1 MRPSGTAPE
10 RKGSNVRKILVVDDS
25 ETIRQRVTGAL
36 EQAGFATAT
45 AQDGIDGLM
54 RIQEEK
60 PAMVILDVNMPR
72 MNGLDMLDNIDVKNS
87 GIPVLLL
94 TTEVQPSLMAR
105 AKKAGARGWMVK
117 PVNVDQLVETV
128 RKVIA

>member
-1 MRPSGTAPE
+1 LY
-10 RKGSNVRKILVVDDS
+10 VRKILVVDDS

-36 EQAGFATAT
+36 EQAGFVVTT
-45 AQDGIDGLM
+45 AQDGIEGLQ

-72 MNGLDMLDNIDVKNS
+72 MNGLDMLDSIDVKTS

-105 AKKAGARGWMVK
+105 AKKAGAKGWMVK

>member
-1 MRPSGTAPE
+1 MAV
-10 RKGSNVRKILVVDDS
+10 KKILVVDDS
-25 ETIRQRVTGAL
+25 ETIRQRVSGAL
-36 EQAGFATAT
+36 ENAGFSTLTAK
-45 AQDGIDGLM
+45 DGIEGLVS
-54 RIQEEK
+54 IQQEA

-72 MNGLDMLDNIDVKNS
+72 MNGLDMLENLDIKTT
-87 GIPVLLL
+87 GLPVLLL

-117 PVNVDQLVETV
+117 PVNLEQLVETV

>member
-1 MRPSGTAPE
+1 MAV
-10 RKGSNVRKILVVDDS
+10 KKILVVDDS
-25 ETIRQRVTGAL
+25 ETIRQRVSGAL
-36 EQAGFATAT
+36 ENAGFSTLTAR
-45 AQDGIDGLM
+45 DGIEGLVS
-54 RIQEEK
+54 IQQEA

-72 MNGLDMLDNIDVKNS
+72 MNGLDMLENLDIKTT
-87 GIPVLLL
+87 GLPVLLL

-117 PVNVDQLVETV
+117 PVNLEQLVETV

>member
-1 MRPSGTAPE
+1 MSV
-10 RKGSNVRKILVVDDS
+10 KKILIVDDS
-25 ETIRQRVTGAL
+25 ETIRQRVSGAL
-36 EQAGFATAT
+36 ENAGFSTVTAK
-45 AQDGIDGLM
+45 DGIEGLVSVQ
-54 RIQEEK
+54 QET

-72 MNGLDMLDNIDVKNS
+72 MSGLDMLEQLDLKTS
-87 GIPVLLL
+87 GVPVLML

-117 PVNVDQLVETV
+117 PVNLEQLVETV

>member
-1 MRPSGTAPE
+1 MSL
-10 RKGSNVRKILVVDDS
+10 KKILVVDDS
-25 ETIRQRVTGAL
+25 ETIRQRVAGAL
-36 EQAGFATAT
+36 EGAGFATIT
-45 AQDGIDGLM
+45 ASDGVEGLSSI
-54 RIQEEK
+54 RTES

-72 MNGLDMLDNIDVKNS
+72 MNGLDMLESLDLKAS
-87 GIPVLLL
+87 GLPVLLL

-117 PVNVDQLVETV
+117 PVNLDQLVDTV

>member
-1 MRPSGTAPE
+1 MTAK
-10 RKGSNVRKILVVDDS
+10 RILIVDDS
-25 ETIRQRVTGAL
+25 ETIRQRVAGAL
-36 EQAGFATAT
+36 EGAGFDTAT
-45 AQDGIDGLM
+45 ARDGIEGLVS
-54 RIQEEK
+54 IQQDP

-72 MNGLDMLDNIDVKNS
+72 MSGLDMLENLDVKTS
-87 GIPVLLL
+87 GMPVLLL

-117 PVNVDQLVETV
+117 PVNLDQLVATV

>member
-1 MRPSGTAPE
+1 MSV
-10 RKGSNVRKILVVDDS
+10 KKILVVDDS
-25 ETIRQRVTGAL
+25 ETIRQRVSGAL
-36 EQAGFATAT
+36 ENAGFATIT
-45 AQDGIDGLM
+45 AKDGIEGLVS
-54 RIQEEK
+54 IQQEA

-72 MNGLDMLDNIDVKNS
+72 MNGLDMLENLDLKTS
-87 GIPVLLL
+87 GLPVLLL

-117 PVNVDQLVETV
+117 PVNLDQLVETV